1 MATRAVRS
9 PRGAKVQAFSAT
21 AAKNSFGNV
30 LEKALADGMVLIT
43 RHAAARA
50 VLLSVEE
57 YEALLARMPDPL
69 QALGAEFESLVTRM
83 RKPKARMAGRTLF
96 KATGT
101 ELGKAAL
108 AGARKRG

>member
-1 MATRAVRS
+1 MRTQIVRN
-9 PRGAKVQAFSAT
+9 PRGGKVEAFSAT
-21 AAKNSFGNV
+21 AAKNAFGNV

-43 RHAAARA
+43 RHDTARA

-57 YEALLARMPDPL
+57 YQALLARVPDPL
-69 QALGAEFESLVTRM
+69 QALGAEFEALVMRM
-83 RKPKARMAGRTLF
+83 RKPKARMAARTLF

-101 ELGKAAL
+101 ELGKAAA

>member
-1 MATRAVRS
+1 MATRALRN
-9 PRGAKVQAFSAT
+9 PRGGKVEAFSAT
-21 AAKNSFGNV
+21 AAKNAFGNV

-43 RHAAARA
+43 RHDAARA

-57 YEALLARMPDPL
+57 YEALLARVPDPL

-96 KATGT
+96 KATGA
-101 ELGKAAL
+101 ELGKAAV